1 MQNSIMSTTIRTAG
15 VGGQIHSFCAL
26 NSFSMSFWIV
36 PSTSVQGTPCR
47 SATARYIARI
57 TDAVQLMVIEVVTR
71 PSGMPSKSRS
81 MSASVETDTPSRPT
95 SPRAFGWSASY
106 PISDGMSNAV
116 ERPVWP
122 CSRRNLKRR
131 LVSSGPAEA
140 GEHPHGPEA
149 APVHRG

>member
-15 VGGQIHSFCAL
+15 VGGQIHSFWAL
-26 NSFSMSFWIV
+26 NSFSMSFWMV
-36 PSTSVQGTPCR
+36 PSTSVQGTLCR
-47 SATARYIARI
+47 SATARYIARM
-57 TDAVQLMVIEVVTR
+57 TEAVQLMVIDVVTR

-106 PISDGMSNAV
+106 PIRDGMSKAV
-116 ERPVWP
+116 DNPVWP

-131 LVSSGPAEA
+131 FVSSGRPNPANIRMVQRRPRYMV
-140 GEHPHGPEA
+140 G
-149 APVHRG
+149 